1 MARALASRYA
11 RALADLV
18 FDPSKG
24 LDPQTAAGQLDR
36 FQELLEVSPDLRVA
50 LLSPAVP
57 PARKRAVVTRLAERL
72 EMARLVRNFL
82 FVLIDHRRTP
92 LLREIGE
99 AFQAVAD
106 ERLGIRRA
114 EVTSAR
120 ELNEAEQALVG
131 RQLGKLTGKRVLCRF
146 GQDSSLIGGLTARI
160 GSTIYDG
167 SVRGQLE
174 ALRRRLVE

>member
-1 MARALASRYA
+1 MARAVASRYA
-11 RALADLV
+11 RALAELV

-24 LDPQTAAGQLDR
+24 LDPQTAVSQLDR
-36 FQELLEVSPDLRVA
+36 FQELLDAAPDLRVA

-57 PARKRAVVTRLAERL
+57 AARKRAVVTRLAERL
-72 EMARLVRNFL
+72 EMPRLVRNFL

-92 LLREIGE
+92 LVREIRE
-99 AFQAVAD
+99 AFQGVVD

-120 ELNEAEQALVG
+120 PLDENEQARVAV
-131 RQLGKLTGKRVLCRF
+131 QLGKLTGKRVVCRF
-146 GQDSSLIGGLTARI
+146 ALDSGLIGGLTARI

>member
-1 MARALASRYA
+1 MARAVASRYA

-24 LDPQTAAGQLDR
+24 LDPQTAASQL
-36 FQELLEVSPDLRVA
+36 ELFDEVLQSSPDLRIA
-50 LLSPAVP
+50 LLSPAVA
-57 PARKRAVVTRLAERL
+57 PARKRAVVARLTERL
-72 EMARLVRNFL
+72 GIARLVRNFL

-92 LLREIGE
+92 MLREIRE
-99 AFQAVAD
+99 AFQATVD

-120 ELNEAEQALVG
+120 ELDESEQTLVAV
-131 RQLGKLTGKRVLCRF
+131 QLGKLTGKRVRCRF
-146 GQDSSLIGGLTARI
+146 ALDEGLIGGVTARI

-174 ALRRRLVE
+174 ALRRRLVG